1 MCDTF
6 SCDQWFMYSK
16 FTLFKCKRMFSNDK
30 TTQELNIAHSH
41 PSNIQQ
47 HQILAARNSSVT
59 WVTRRLK
66 SRATPF
72 FRYFVHKKEN
82 IKAPHCW
89 GLLMWPAD
97 SLHKGT
103 DMGKAFPC
111 HYSDI
116 LMGEMASQITSL
128 TIVYST
134 VYSGAVQRKHQSSA
148 SLAFVWGIHRRPVNS
163 PHKWPVT
170 RKMFPFDDVIMRC
183 HHGLVHIAHRTWL
196 G

>member
-1 MCDTF
+1 
-6 SCDQWFMYSK
+6 MYSK
-16 FTLFKCKRMFSNDK
+16 FILFKCKRMFSIDK
-30 TTQELNIAHSH
+30 TTQELNITHSH

-72 FRYFVHKKEN
+72 FFRYFVHKKEN

-89 GLLMWPAD
+89 ELLRRPAD
-97 SLHKGT
+97 PLHKGT

-134 VYSGAVQRKHQSSA
+134 IFRRSSKKTSKLRFTGLCA
-148 SLAFVWGIHRRPVNS
+148 GNSPVNS
-163 PHKWPVT
+163 
-170 RKMFPFDDVIMRC
+170 
-183 HHGLVHIAHRTWL
+183 RTN
-196 G
+196 GQ